1 MTRPAFE
8 PLPLPDTSAARD
20 RPGGAPRFTRT
31 QRARIGRGIQYAIGL
46 AVVAA
51 LAITLDWAQFGAAF
65 ARMDIVARMLP
76 RVITV
81 GVLNTLL
88 YTVLAFAFAFVVGLL
103 LAMMKLSSIGP
114 YRWFAT
120 AYIEFFRGVP
130 ALVVLFMVAY
140 GIPNAFPGFSF
151 PGGQLGMVMV
161 GLGVTAAAYMAET
174 FRAGIQAVPKGQVEA
189 ARTLGM
195 SHSRT
200 MGTIV
205 IPQAFRIVIPPLTN
219 ELILLVKDSSL
230 VYVLG
235 VSTSQYELTKFSQDF
250 LNKTTNPTPL
260 LVGAMFYLA
269 ITLPLS
275 MLVRQ
280 LERRYAKAR

>member
-1 MTRPAFE
+1 MTTQTVE
-8 PLPLPDTSAARD
+8 V
-20 RPGGAPRFTRT
+20 APRRGLSRR
-31 QRARIGRGIQYAIGL
+31 QRARAGRGAQYAVGLILVAIL
-46 AVVAA
+46 AVKM
-51 LAITLDWAQFGAAF
+51 DWAQFSDAF
-65 ARMDIVARMLP
+65 LRVDIAQRMLP

-81 GVLNTLL
+81 GLL
-88 YTVLAFAFAFVVGLL
+88 HTVIYTALAFVFAFVVGLL
-103 LAMMKLSSIGP
+103 LAMMRLSSIRV
-114 YRWFAT
+114 YRWIAT

-151 PGGQLGMVMV
+151 PGGQFGMVMV
-161 GLGVTAAAYMAET
+161 GLGVTAAAYVAET
-174 FRAGIQAVPKGQVEA
+174 FRAGIQAVPKGQIEA

-195 SHSRT
+195 SYGRT
-200 MGTIV
+200 MATIV

-230 VYVLG
+230 VYVVG
-235 VSTSQYELTKFSQDF
+235 VTSSQYELTKFAQDF
-250 LNKTTNPTPL
+250 LNRAVNPTPL
-260 LVGAMFYLA
+260 VVGAICYLA

-275 MLVRQ
+275 LLVRR

>member
-1 MTRPAFE
+1 MGTHVSEARPQRSGLTRRQK
-8 PLPLPDTSAARD
+8 ARL
-20 RPGGAPRFTRT
+20 
-31 QRARIGRGIQYAIGL
+31 GRGAQYAVGL
-46 AVVAA
+46 AIVVA
-51 LAITLDWAQFGAAF
+51 LAVNVDWQQFGDAF
-65 ARMDIVARMLP
+65 ARWDIVLRMLP

-81 GVLNTLL
+81 GVVNTLI
-88 YTVLAFAFAFVVGLL
+88 YTALAFVFAFLLGLL

-114 YRWFAT
+114 YRWVAT
-120 AYIEFFRGVP
+120 AYVEFFRGVP
-130 ALVVLFMVAY
+130 ALVVLFMVAF
-140 GIPNAFPGFSF
+140 GIPNAFPGFKF

-195 SHSRT
+195 SHFRT
-200 MGTIV
+200 MATIV

-235 VSTSQYELTKFSQDF
+235 VATSQYELTKFSQDF

-260 LVGAMFYLA
+260 MVGAVCYLA

-275 MLVRQ
+275 LLVRR

>member
-1 MTRPAFE
+1 MSIETVERPRSG
-8 PLPLPDTSAARD
+8 LSR
-20 RPGGAPRFTRT
+20 R
-31 QRARIGRGIQYAIGL
+31 QRARLGRGVQYAIGIAVVVLL
-46 AVVAA
+46 AVKV
-51 LAITLDWAQFGAAF
+51 DWATFSAAF
-65 ARMDIVARMLP
+65 LRSDILARMMP

-81 GVLNTLL
+81 GLVNTLI
-88 YTVLAFAFAFVVGLL
+88 YTALAFVFGLTFGLL

-120 AYIEFFRGVP
+120 GYIEFFRGVP

-140 GIPNAFPGFSF
+140 GIPNAFPGFTF
-151 PGGQLGMVMV
+151 PGGTYGMVMV
-161 GLGVTAAAYMAET
+161 GLGVTASAYMAET
-174 FRAGIQAVPKGQVEA
+174 IRAGIQAVPKGQVEA

-200 MGTIV
+200 MATIV
-205 IPQAFRIVIPPLTN
+205 LPQAFRIIIPPLTN
-219 ELILLVKDSSL
+219 EIILLVKDSSL
-230 VYVLG
+230 VYVVG
-235 VSTSQYELTKFSQDF
+235 VTADQYELTKFSQDF
-250 LNKTTNPTPL
+250 LNRTVNPTPL
-260 LVGAMFYLA
+260 IVGACCYLA

>member
-1 MTRPAFE
+1 MTI
-8 PLPLPDTSAARD
+8 DTVD
-20 RPGGAPRFTRT
+20 RPGSGLTRR
-31 QRARIGRGIQYAIGL
+31 QRARLGRGIQYAIGL
-46 AVVAA
+46 AVVFVIA
-51 LAITLDWAQFGAAF
+51 LKTDWATFSAAF
-65 ARMDIVARMLP
+65 LRSDIFERMMP

-81 GVLNTLL
+81 GLVNTLI
-88 YTVLAFAFAFVVGLL
+88 YTALAFAFGLTFGLL

-140 GIPNAFPGFSF
+140 GIPSAFPGFQF
-151 PGGQLGMVMV
+151 PGGTYGMVMV
-161 GLGVTAAAYMAET
+161 GLGVTASAYMAET
-174 FRAGIQAVPKGQVEA
+174 IRAGIQAVPKGQVEA

-195 SHSRT
+195 SHART
-200 MGTIV
+200 MATIV
-205 IPQAFRIVIPPLTN
+205 LPQAFRIIIPPLTN
-219 ELILLVKDSSL
+219 EIILLVKDSSL
-230 VYVLG
+230 VYVVG
-235 VSTSQYELTKFSQDF
+235 VTADQYELTKFSQDF
-250 LNKTTNPTPL
+250 LNRTVSPTPL
-260 LVGAMFYLA
+260 IVGACCYLA

>member
-1 MTRPAFE
+1 MTTETAGR
-8 PLPLPDTSAARD
+8 SRS
-20 RPGGAPRFTRT
+20 GGLTKR
-31 QRARIGRGIQYAIGL
+31 QRARLGRGVQYAIGL
-46 AVVAA
+46 AILA
-51 LAITLDWAQFGAAF
+51 LLAVNMDWAQFSDAF
-65 ARMDIVARMLP
+65 LRWDIVQRMLP
-76 RVITV
+76 RLITV
-81 GVLNTLL
+81 GLVHTVI
-88 YTVLAFAFAFVVGLL
+88 YTALAFVFAFVLGLV
-103 LAMMKLSSIGP
+103 LAIMKLSSIRV
-114 YRWFAT
+114 YRWIAS

-140 GIPNAFPGFSF
+140 GIPNAFPGFVF
-151 PGGQLGMVMV
+151 PGGQFGMVMV

-200 MGTIV
+200 MATIV

-230 VYVLG
+230 VYVVG
-235 VSTSQYELTKFSQDF
+235 VTADQYELTKFSQDF
-250 LNKTTNPTPL
+250 LNRAVNPTPL
-260 LVGAMFYLA
+260 VAGAVCYLA

-275 MLVRQ
+275 MLVRR

>member
-1 MTRPAFE
+1 MTTQTAEPARSG
-8 PLPLPDTSAARD
+8 LSR
-20 RPGGAPRFTRT
+20 R
-31 QRARIGRGIQYAIGL
+31 QRARLGRGAQYAIGL
-46 AVVAA
+46 AVVA
-51 LAITLDWAQFGAAF
+51 LILVKTDWPTFSAAF
-65 ARMDIVARMLP
+65 LRSDIFQRMMP
-76 RVITV
+76 RVITIGLV
-81 GVLNTLL
+81 NTLI
-88 YTVLAFAFAFVVGLL
+88 YTALAFVFAFVVGLL

-120 AYIEFFRGVP
+120 AYVEFFRGVP

-140 GIPNAFPGFSF
+140 GIPNAFAGFSF
-151 PGGQLGMVMV
+151 PGGTYGMVMV

-174 FRAGIQAVPKGQVEA
+174 FRAGIQAVPRGQVEA

-195 SHSRT
+195 SSSRT
-200 MGTIV
+200 MRTIV
-205 IPQAFRIVIPPLTN
+205 LPQAFRIVIPPLTN

-230 VYVLG
+230 VYVVG
-235 VSTSQYELTKFSQDF
+235 VTASTYELTKFSQDF
-250 LNKTTNPTPL
+250 LNRTVSPTPL
-260 LVGAMFYLA
+260 IVGAVCYLA

>member
-1 MTRPAFE
+1 MTI
-8 PLPLPDTSAARD
+8 DTAD
-20 RPGGAPRFTRT
+20 RPRSGLSRR
-31 QRARIGRGIQYAIGL
+31 QRARLGRGIQYAIGL
-46 AVVAA
+46 VVVAL
-51 LAITLDWAQFGAAF
+51 LAAKIDWATFSAAF
-65 ARMDIVARMLP
+65 LRSDILARMMP

-81 GVLNTLL
+81 GLVNTLI
-88 YTVLAFAFAFVVGLL
+88 YTALAFVFGLTFGLL

-140 GIPNAFPGFSF
+140 GIPNAFPGFQF
-151 PGGQLGMVMV
+151 PGGTYGMVMV
-161 GLGVTAAAYMAET
+161 GLGVTASAYMAET
-174 FRAGIQAVPKGQVEA
+174 IRAGIQAVPKGQLEA

-200 MGTIV
+200 MATIV
-205 IPQAFRIVIPPLTN
+205 LPQAFRIIIPPLTN
-219 ELILLVKDSSL
+219 EIILLVKDSSL
-230 VYVLG
+230 VYVVG
-235 VSTSQYELTKFSQDF
+235 VTADQYELTKFSQDF
-250 LNKTTNPTPL
+250 LNRTVNPTPL
-260 LVGAMFYLA
+260 IVGACCYLA

>member
-1 MTRPAFE
+1 MGTHVSEARPQRSGLTRRQK
-8 PLPLPDTSAARD
+8 ARL
-20 RPGGAPRFTRT
+20 
-31 QRARIGRGIQYAIGL
+31 GRGVQYAVGLGIVVAL
-46 AVVAA
+46 AVNVN
-51 LAITLDWAQFGAAF
+51 WQQFGDAF
-65 ARMDIVARMLP
+65 GRWDIVLRMLP
-76 RVITV
+76 RVITI
-81 GVLNTLL
+81 GVVNTLI
-88 YTVLAFAFAFVVGLL
+88 YTALAFVFAFLLGLL

-114 YRWFAT
+114 YRWVAT
-120 AYIEFFRGVP
+120 AYVEFFRGVP
-130 ALVVLFMVAY
+130 ALVVLFMVAF

-200 MGTIV
+200 MATIV

-235 VSTSQYELTKFSQDF
+235 LATSQYELTKFSQDF

-260 LVGAMFYLA
+260 MVGAVCYLA

-275 MLVRQ
+275 LLVRR
-280 LERRYAKAR
+280 LEHRYAKAR

>member
-1 MTRPAFE
+1 MTTQTVE
-8 PLPLPDTSAARD
+8 V
-20 RPGGAPRFTRT
+20 APRRGLSRR
-31 QRARIGRGIQYAIGL
+31 QRARAGRLSQYAVGLILVAIL
-46 AVVAA
+46 AVKM
-51 LAITLDWAQFGAAF
+51 DWAQFSDAF
-65 ARMDIVARMLP
+65 LRVDIAQRMLP

-81 GVLNTLL
+81 GLL
-88 YTVLAFAFAFVVGLL
+88 HTVIYTALAFVFAFVVGLL
-103 LAMMKLSSIGP
+103 LAMMRLSSIRV
-114 YRWFAT
+114 YRWIAT

-151 PGGQLGMVMV
+151 PGGQFGMVMV
-161 GLGVTAAAYMAET
+161 GLGVTAAAYVAET
-174 FRAGIQAVPKGQVEA
+174 FRAGIQAVPKGQIEA

-195 SHSRT
+195 SYGRT
-200 MGTIV
+200 MATIV

-230 VYVLG
+230 VYVVG
-235 VSTSQYELTKFSQDF
+235 VTSSQYELTKFAQDF
-250 LNKTTNPTPL
+250 LNRAVNPTPL
-260 LVGAMFYLA
+260 VVGAICYLA

-275 MLVRQ
+275 LLVRR

>member
-1 MTRPAFE
+1 MTIETAERTPASG
-8 PLPLPDTSAARD
+8 L
-20 RPGGAPRFTRT
+20 TRR
-31 QRARIGRGIQYAIGL
+31 QRASLGRGAQYAVGL
-46 AVVAA
+46 IVVGLLA
-51 LAITLDWAQFGAAF
+51 LKMDWAQFSEAF
-65 ARMDIVARMLP
+65 LRLDIAERMLP

-81 GVLNTLL
+81 GLL
-88 YTVLAFAFAFVVGLL
+88 HTVIYTGLAFVFAFVVGLV
-103 LAMMKLSSIGP
+103 LAMMKLSSIRV
-114 YRWFAT
+114 YRWVAT

-151 PGGQLGMVMV
+151 PGGQFGMVMV
-161 GLGVTAAAYMAET
+161 GLGVTAAAYVAET
-174 FRAGIQAVPKGQVEA
+174 FRAGIQAVPKGQFEA

-195 SHSRT
+195 SHTRT
-200 MGTIV
+200 MFTIV

-230 VYVLG
+230 VYVVG
-235 VSTSQYELTKFSQDF
+235 VTSNQYELTKFAQDF
-250 LNKTTNPTPL
+250 LNRAVNPTPL
-260 LVGAMFYLA
+260 VVGAICYLA

-275 MLVRQ
+275 LLVRR

>member
-1 MTRPAFE
+1 MGTHVSE
-8 PLPLPDTSAARD
+8 
-20 RPGGAPRFTRT
+20 APRQRSRLTRR
-31 QRARIGRGIQYAIGL
+31 QKARLGRGIQYAIGL
-46 AVVAA
+46 VIVVA
-51 LAITLDWAQFGAAF
+51 LAVNVDWQQFGDAF
-65 ARMDIVARMLP
+65 GRWDIVLRMLP

-81 GVLNTLL
+81 GVVNTLI
-88 YTVLAFAFAFVVGLL
+88 YTALAFVFAFLLGLL

-114 YRWFAT
+114 YRWVAT
-120 AYIEFFRGVP
+120 AYVEFFRGVP
-130 ALVVLFMVAY
+130 ALVVLFMVAF
-140 GIPNAFPGFSF
+140 GIPNAFPGFTF

-200 MGTIV
+200 MATIV

-219 ELILLVKDSSL
+219 ELILLIKDSSL

-235 VSTSQYELTKFSQDF
+235 VATSQYELTKFSQDF

-260 LVGAMFYLA
+260 MVGAVCYLA

-275 MLVRQ
+275 LLVRR
-280 LERRYAKAR
+280 LEHRYAKAR